1 MATFVYSART
11 ATGEKKE
18 GSLEADDRRAALFQL
33 ERSGVIPISVVEGAG
48 ARQKSGGKAKAAN
61 AREAFVGRRKMKTRD
76 ILDFTTEL
84 SDLLAA
90 GMKLSAALGTM
101 ASRRSGTE
109 ADEIIR
115 SLHEEINRGASLS
128 DAMAQHP
135 RVFGRLYVN
144 LIRAG
149 EASGAL
155 AEILERL
162 AEHLERV
169 QDTKEKVVMALV
181 YPSFILFAGIVTIVF
196 TMMFVIPRFSK
207 IFQDLGSTLP
217 LPTRMLIG
225 ISNGIIDYWW
235 AFLVVVGVAV
245 GGGMQALKTPR
256 GREWWDGVQLRLP
269 LVKGIIAAS
278 AYSQFARTLQT
289 LMGNGVHVLQALTIV
304 EQTMNNSVIARELR
318 NARERVT
325 DGTSISGPLAAGNV
339 FPPLLTDMLTVGEQT
354 GDMPGALGHIARRY
368 ENELDRRVK
377 ILMTAIEP
385 ILIFAIAVVV
395 GFVAI
400 SMLLAVFDMTSGLN
414 V

>member
-1 MATFVYSART
+1 MATFEYSART
-11 ATGEKKE
+11 AGGDKKQ

-33 ERSGVIPISVVEGAG
+33 ERSGVIPISVVEGAAAKKKATKEKSARG
-48 ARQKSGGKAKAAN
+48 ASPFG
-61 AREAFVGRRKMKTRD
+61 GRRKMKTRD

-90 GMKLSAALGTM
+90 GMKLSTALGTM

-115 SLHEEINRGASLS
+115 SLHEEINRGTSLS

-155 AEILERL
+155 SEILERL

-181 YPSFILFAGIVTIVF
+181 YPSFILVAGVITIVF

-225 ISNGIIDYWW
+225 ISNAIIDYWW
-235 AFLVVVGVAV
+235 GFLIVVIVGIFAA
-245 GGGMQALKTPR
+245 MQGLKTQR
-256 GREWWDGVQLRLP
+256 GREWWDGMQLRLP
-269 LVKGIIAAS
+269 LVKGIISSS

-304 EQTMNNSVIARELR
+304 EQTMDNSVIAGEIR

-325 DGTSISGPLAAGNV
+325 DGTSISGPLSAGNV
-339 FPPLLTDMLTVGEQT
+339 FPPLLTDMLHVGEQN

-414 V
+414 I